1 MTTPERRYLDP
12 LAESYLEQ
20 HWDESW
26 SGWRNTHAFDAAV
39 ADLSAEFEAAVTDR
53 WVEWR
58 HERRERAHGVL
69 HNRGAVSRDGAG
81 DSGVGRRG
89 PDPQQDVGERRVG
102 ELARVK
108 EKRGA

>member
-1 MTTPERRYLDP
+1 MTFERNH
-12 LAESYLEQ
+12 AEASAYYHLNGE
-20 HWDESW
+20 WED
-26 SGWRNTHAFDAAV
+26 AFGDFEEAMK
-39 ADLSAEFEAAVTDR
+39 DLTEELEAAVTDR

-58 HERRERAHGVL
+58 RERTNGVL

-81 DSGVGRRG
+81 DSGVGRSR

-108 EKRGA
+108 EKRDV